1 MLGVSVSK
9 VSRMETGARAV
20 SEQDIAALI
29 RHFDISAVLA
39 EEMAGIA
46 RSGRRRRDPAPY
58 VPAPETDHLAF
69 VRSGFVELERD
80 AERVREFNSGL
91 VPGLLQ
97 HVDYMRALMLS
108 SVPDVGG
115 SLERAIDLRQ
125 NRQKRLEV
133 DGRYL
138 AIVDEAVLARVV
150 GGPAVMKTQID
161 LILNRIEDGAVDV
174 RVIPFAA
181 GAHPGLNSVFVMLTM
196 SAVGL
201 TEVVFIEGL
210 VGHQRFDRP
219 DDVVRFERVW
229 NQLHAAAASVEG
241 SRSLLAR
248 YRALHAT
255 PQE

>member
-1 MLGVSVSK
+1 
-9 VSRMETGARAV
+9 
-20 SEQDIAALI
+20 
-29 RHFDISAVLA
+29 
-39 EEMAGIA
+39 
-46 RSGRRRRDPAPY
+46 
-58 VPAPETDHLAF
+58 
-69 VRSGFVELERD
+69 
-80 AERVREFNSGL
+80 
-91 VPGLLQ
+91 
-97 HVDYMRALMLS
+97 
-108 SVPDVGG
+108 
-115 SLERAIDLRQ
+115 
-125 NRQKRLEV
+125 
-133 DGRYL
+133 
-138 AIVDEAVLARVV
+138 
-150 GGPAVMKTQID
+150 MKTQID